1 MFRTFDHAP
10 ADYRHRPERPVR
22 QADWLERL
30 QRRVVGRFELNPL
43 RMKLRQRRFINAVKR
58 HTEQLDT
65 NSDQQL
71 VQSARELG
79 DLIRVEGFSDAL
91 LAQQFAII
99 REMSGRVLGMRHFD
113 SQLTGGWIMVQG
125 RIAEMKTGEGKTLT
139 AVLPVITA
147 ALAGLPVHVITVND
161 YLTARDAEEMAPLY
175 QCFGLS
181 LGIITHEVDPAG
193 RRDAYSRDIVYVTGK
208 ELVFDY
214 LRDQMKLEHRQP
226 LRMQVESLKTTKVES
241 QLQLRGLHF
250 ALVDEADSVLID
262 ESRTPL
268 IISGV
273 QGNEEEQ
280 AFIETGWALSFQL
293 QQDDDFMLNKDKR
306 EIDLTEEG
314 RRKLQYLSQ
323 DLGPLWKGAIRREE
337 IIHKALLARFI
348 YELDKDYLVREGKV
362 ELIDALSGRV
372 MEGRSWEKGLHQM
385 VELKEQCELTQ
396 QRVTLARISYQNFFR
411 RYLHLSGMTGTA
423 WEVRDE
429 LWRVYRLPVTPVK
442 PNKAERRLA
451 LQSRVF
457 REDKDRWQAVTGR
470 CQELVQQSR
479 AILIGTASVAE
490 SEIASEHLKQ
500 AGLAHKVLSAKQ
512 DKEEAGIVTEAGQ
525 PGRITVATNMAGR
538 GTDIKLSPSVQQAGG
553 LHVILTE
560 HYESSRVDRQLAGR
574 CARQGD
580 PGSFEMLLS
589 LENQPVR
596 SLRGKSLQPT
606 CRSLGVSSV
615 AGQKA
620 ALSLL
625 RAEQQFVE
633 RQNYLARQATLE
645 YDHKQNELLAFAGSV
660 D

>member
-1 MFRTFDHAP
+1 MIRTATHAP
-10 ADYRHRPERPVR
+10 ADYRHRPERSVVHPG
-22 QADWLERL
+22 WLDRL
-30 QRRVVGRFELNPL
+30 QNRLTGRFELNPW
-43 RMKLRQRRFINAVKR
+43 RMKLRQKRFLSAVR
-58 HTEQLDT
+58 
-65 NSDQQL
+65 
-71 VQSARELG
+71 VQSKEIETLTQSELCQRARELG
-79 DLIRVEGFSDAL
+79 DLIRQQGFEDRL
-91 LAQQFAII
+91 LAQQFAVI

-147 ALAGLPVHVITVND
+147 ALAGLPVHVVTVND
-161 YLTARDAEEMAPLY
+161 YLTGRDAEEMAPLY

-181 LGIITHEVDPAG
+181 LGIITHEIDLPG
-193 RRDAYSRDIVYVTGK
+193 RRTAYKSDIVYITGK

-214 LRDQMKLEHRQP
+214 LRDQMKLRHKQAI
-226 LRMQVESLKTTKVES
+226 RMQVASLHSTRIES

-250 ALVDEADSVLID
+250 ALIDEADSVLID

-280 AFIETGWALSFQL
+280 VFIETAWTLSFQL
-293 QQDDDFMLNKDKR
+293 QEETDFIVNRDRR
-306 EIDLTEEG
+306 EIDLTEQG
-314 RRKLQYLSQ
+314 RKTLQYLSQ
-323 DLGPLWKGAIRREE
+323 ELGPLWKGSIRREE
-337 IIHKALLARFI
+337 IMNKALLARFI
-348 YELDKDYLVREGKV
+348 YKLDVDYLVRDGKV
-362 ELIDALSGRV
+362 ELIDPLSGRV

-385 VELKEQCELTQ
+385 VELKEDCELTQ

-411 RYLHLSGMTGTA
+411 RYLHISGMTGTA

-429 LWRVYRLPVTPVK
+429 LWRVYKLAVTPVK
-442 PNKAERRLA
+442 PNKKELRI
-451 LQSRVF
+451 QYHSRVF
-457 REDKDRWQAVTGR
+457 NSSSDRWEAIAER
-470 CQELVQQSR
+470 CRELVKQGR
-479 AILIGTASVAE
+479 AVLIGTASVSE
-490 SEIASEHLKQ
+490 SEVASEYLKQ
-500 AGLAHKVLSAKQ
+500 SGLAHKVLSAKQ
-512 DKEEAGIVTEAGQ
+512 DKEEAEIVAEAGQ

-538 GTDIKLSPSVQQAGG
+538 GTDIKLSPSVEQAGG

-589 LENQPVR
+589 LEDQPVR
-596 SLRGKSLQPT
+596 SLQGKSLLPT
-606 CRSLGVSSV
+606 CRSLGVNSA

-625 RAEQQFVE
+625 RAEQKFTE
-633 RQNYLARQATLE
+633 RQNYLARQSTLE
-645 YDHKQNELLAFAGSV
+645 YDHKQKELLAFAGSV